1 MLAAADR
8 LEGIQGGGV
17 PGDQS
22 VEEMPEGNQ
31 GLVLGETVAGELVNE
46 AAGQARR
53 DLGIS
58 RCSSS
63 HQARKRLTTR
73 A

>member
-17 PGDQS
+17 ASDQGI
-22 VEEMPEGNQ
+22 EEMPEGSQ
-31 GLVLGETVAGELVNE
+31 GLVLGRAVAGELVDE

-53 DLGIS
+53 DLGE
-58 RCSSS
+58 
-63 HQARKRLTTR
+63 L
-73 A
+73 